1 MSMLVDF
8 PVDVQN
14 GTGPNGSSSGP
25 KDSRSNPEQMD
36 TLSTPIMAGTIRT
49 HGPTET

>member
-1 MSMLVDF
+1 MSMPVEI

-25 KDSRSNPEQMD
+25 KDSRSDPEQMD

-49 HGPTET
+49 HET